1 MAVYKVGEFA
11 KLANVTERTIRYYD
25 KIGLLK
31 PSFVLD
37 NGYRQYSD
45 KDLLKLQKI
54 ISLKHL
60 GFSIMEIFPMV
71 LDECDVKD
79 SFRLQVDLIDS
90 KIKHM
95 KLIKDAMNSII
106 SNLDSKKIDWN
117 KICSLIQM
125 INDDSLIVENYK
137 NARNLNVR
145 ISIHDRYSQKKEDW
159 FSWVFQQFDFNNVY
173 RLLEVGCGNGRLWKQ
188 NTIDLRNREFFLSDI
203 SSGMV
208 EYVRNS
214 LGEDFNCLT
223 FDCQRIPFKSN
234 YFDMVIANHVLF
246 YAQNIEQA
254 LGEIRRV
261 LREGGRL
268 YASTYGKNHMK
279 EIDQL
284 AKNFDSRIQLSS
296 AKLYDLFGLEN
307 GAYILKKHFNKV
319 KMKQYN
325 DFLIINESAPI
336 IEYIMSCHG
345 NQNEI
350 LGPHI
355 DEFRIYLDS
364 ILKEKGFFQITK
376 QAGLFICE

>member
-79 SFRLQVDLIDS
+79 SFRLQIDLIDS

-106 SNLDSKKIDWN
+106 SNSDSKKIDWN